1 MGEKRRSIPREN
13 RPHEEG
19 HSGPEK
25 RQPVPRAHMDQ
36 TPAASVAR
44 VRDANPHETDVNP
57 HKVPSLLRKRFQI
70 INLWRPIS
78 HAAVDRPLALCDFRS
93 VDFDKAV
100 ALTYPDREGESEY
113 NPNH

>member
-1 MGEKRRSIPREN
+1 MLDFSMGEKRRSIPREN

-57 HKVPSLLRKRFQI
+57 HSGDANPHETDVNPHISEM
-70 INLWRPIS
+70 PIHMRRMS
-78 HAAVDRPLALCDFRS
+78 IHTRRTS
-93 VDFDKAV
+93 I
-100 ALTYPDREGESEY
+100 
-113 NPNH
+113 HI

>member
-1 MGEKRRSIPREN
+1 MLDFSMGEKRRSIPREN

-44 VRDANPHETDVNP
+44 VRDANPHEMDVNP
-57 HKVPSLLRKRFQI
+57 HIVEM
-70 INLWRPIS
+70 PIQMRRMPI
-78 HAAVDRPLALCDFRS
+78 HLPLEA
-93 VDFDKAV
+93 
-100 ALTYPDREGESEY
+100 
-113 NPNH
+113 